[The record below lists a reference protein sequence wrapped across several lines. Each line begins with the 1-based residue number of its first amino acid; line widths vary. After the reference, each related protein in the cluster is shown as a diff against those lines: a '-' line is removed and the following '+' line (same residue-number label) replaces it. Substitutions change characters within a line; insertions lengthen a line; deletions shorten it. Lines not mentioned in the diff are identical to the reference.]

1 MSSRP
6 IDEKIA
12 KLSLDSS
19 QFEKNATNAIRTF
32 RDMNKTF
39 SKSSS
44 VDLSNLE
51 KSVDSISGRFTL
63 LGNIGQAAFQRI
75 ANTVL
80 NLAAQL
86 NNIFGL
92 GGAIAGFAEYELK
105 LGSIQTIMVNTGESI
120 ESVSQA
126 LNELNEYADQTIY
139 SFSDMT
145 RNIGLFTAAG
155 VDLATSVSSIKGLAN
170 LAAGMGVSNEAAA
183 RATWQLSQAL
193 GTGYVR
199 LQDWM
204 SVENAGLGGEYFQK
218 ALVEHA
224 NAIGALSLSYDE
236 LKEKYGSFRN
246 SLTEGAWLTND
257 VLAATLADFANDATL
272 QDAATKVKS
281 FSQLVDTVRES
292 VGSGWAQTW
301 EILFGN
307 LEEAKSFWSPIADE
321 ITGFVNRSSDAR
333 NQFLQEWKDLGG
345 LEATINGFSNIFKGL
360 GNIISSVKDAFK
372 DFLPDITPEKLAEFA
387 KSFEAVTEDF
397 SNFKPNLDFI
407 VDGFNKLKDIGSQ
420 LADVFS
426 GLKGVL
432 NFENLFKVGSLAA
445 LFAYFKG
452 KNAIPKAI
460 ESLTKAV
467 KETPKELLN
476 NVIEPLEKL
485 SGLIT
490 AGKLALTAGTLVSLG
505 YAIKSF
511 AESIQILSSIDIA
524 SIGKSI
530 ASILILIASVSLIM
544 KLLPGEENVLAA
556 FGITALADAMQ
567 RLAPAIETMSK
578 INIVDLSK
586 TVVALGIILTELV
599 VAMKF
604 ADGNILKATS
614 FIGLA
619 VALDALTVAF
629 KILESMD
636 PIKMLQIVG
645 VLGLVLTELVAA
657 TNLLDHSMMGA
668 ASMIG
673 IAAALDIL
681 AVGLMALSLIPAN
694 SLLQTVT
701 ILGVILTELVV
712 ATNNLNHSMMGGA
725 SMMMVAASID
735 LIAAALMGLSL
746 IPVDSLLT
754 AISGMAVALGLL
766 VTAVNSVGHSMMGGA
781 TMVMIATSLDILAV
795 GLMALSTID
804 GNKLLTSCI
813 AIGIALTE
821 LTTAVNFLNHAI
833 MGGVTLVLMASA
845 LTILSSAMVQLG
857 SLNLSQI
864 GVAVTAMASALVVLI
879 GAAYLAKGASVG
891 LLTLAGAF
899 VTFGAAAVGIGI
911 LIESIADAITKL
923 NGVGIDIDFEGL
935 FGGIVEG
942 IKAVIPSVGEAIFT
956 GFMQII
962 TQLTEK
968 LPVLVDGLVNLFV
981 TLLQSLS
988 DAVVN
993 YGPQLSEAFVQ
1004 LLTALGTL
1012 LLQTVQSL
1020 ITNLITWVQEGGLA
1034 QLLQLGVDLIMALV
1048 NGILSFAGQLITAGW
1063 TAVTNFISGIGS
1075 WIGQVWNKG
1084 VEVVTNFISG
1094 IGSWISNLFSSGVEA
1109 VQNFISGI
1117 GNMLQSVFDKGAE
1130 LITSFIDGIKSFFG
1144 DLFGSGEDSAE
1155 EAKRGMELVDAS
1167 SSGQNFVQGFINGM
1181 SSLKDAVGSVAS
1193 SIGGIASNAL
1203 NAVLSIFSPSRET
1216 FASGEFFDEGFING
1230 IRSMYSKVRSVASG
1244 AGEMAME
1251 GLNMTTSDIANQQF
1265 DMQPRITPIVDS
1277 SKLDALSNFR
1287 QQLDLTAL
1295 LRDKTR
1301 QNGSEKDSKLLQLLQ
1316 AYNNKMDQFM
1326 DKLEDIKLYLHI
1338 NGFEVDG
1345 ETLTD
1350 VIDEVHTIRDLLDK
1364 TGKGE

>member
-19 QFEKNATNAIRTF
+19 SFEKNANNAIKTF

-51 KSVDSISGRFTL
+51 RSVDSISGRFTL

-75 ANTVL
+75 SNTVL
-80 NLAAQL
+80 NLASQL
-86 NNIFGL
+86 NNTFGI
-92 GGAIAGFAEYELK
+92 GGAIAGMQEYELK
-105 LGSIQTIMVNTGESI
+105 LNSIQTIMVNTGESI
-120 ESVSQA
+120 DIVSEA
-126 LNELNEYADQTIY
+126 LNELNEYADKTIY

-155 VDLATSVSSIKGLAN
+155 VNLKDSVTSIKGLAN
-170 LAAGMGVSNEAAA
+170 LAAGMGVSNEQAA

-193 GTGYVR
+193 SSGYIR
-199 LQDWM
+199 YQDWI
-204 SVENAGLGGEYFQK
+204 SVNNAGLGGTYFQK
-218 ALVEHA
+218 ALIKSA
-224 NAIGALSLSYDE
+224 NDIGTFTGSLED
-236 LKEKYGSFRN
+236 LQKQYGNFGA
-246 SLTEGAWLTND
+246 SLTEGKWLNKEVFLKTMETLAND
-257 VLAATLADFANDATL
+257 ETLTKAATEYKSLSQVLGT
-272 QDAATKVKS
+272 VKEIAG
-281 FSQLVDTVRES
+281 T
-292 VGSGWAQTW
+292 GWADTW
-301 EILFGN
+301 ELLFGN
-307 LEEAKSFWSPIADE
+307 IEEAKKFWTPIGEGLTDF
-321 ITGFVNRSSDAR
+321 IDKSSDAR
-333 NQFLQEWKDLGG
+333 NEFIKQWKDLGG
-345 LEATINGFSNIFKGL
+345 MEATINGFSNIFKGL
-360 GNIISSVKDAFK
+360 GNIIGSIKDALS
-372 DFLPDITPEKLAEFA
+372 DFLPDVTPEKLADFA
-387 KSFEAVTEDF
+387 KSFEAITEDF
-397 SNFKPNLDFI
+397 SNFKPNLDFV
-407 VDGFNKLKDIGSQ
+407 VDGFNKLKEIGSS

-426 GLKGVL
+426 GLKNVL

-452 KNAIPKAI
+452 KNALPKAI
-460 ESLTKAV
+460 QTFTKAI
-467 KETPKELLN
+467 KETPKELLGN
-476 NVIEPLEKL
+476 IIEPLEKL

-530 ASILILIASVSLIM
+530 ASILVLIASVSLIM
-544 KLLPGEENVLAA
+544 KMLPGEENVLAA

-567 RLAPAIETMSK
+567 RLAPAIETISK
-578 INIVDLSK
+578 INIADLAK
-586 TVVALGIILTELV
+586 TVVALGVILTELV

-604 ADGNILKATS
+604 ADGNVLKATS
-614 FIGLA
+614 FVGLA

-629 KILESMD
+629 KVLEGMD
-636 PIKMLQIVG
+636 TIKMLQIVG
-645 VLGLVLTELVAA
+645 VLGLVLAELVAA

-681 AVGLMALSLIPAN
+681 SVGLMALSLIPTEG
-694 SLLQTVT
+694 LLKTVSA
-701 ILGVILTELVV
+701 LGMILTELVL
-712 ATNNLNHSMMGGA
+712 ATNSLGHSMMGGA
-725 SMMMVAASID
+725 TMVMIAASID
-735 LIAAALMGLSL
+735 LIAAALMGLSF
-746 IPVDSLLT
+746 IPTDSLLSS
-754 AISGMAVALGLL
+754 ISGIAIALGLL
-766 VTAVNSVGHSMMGGA
+766 VIAVNSVGHSMMGGA
-781 TMVMIATSLDILAV
+781 TMVMIAASLDILAV
-795 GLMALSTID
+795 GLMALSTVD
-804 GNKLLTSCI
+804 GNKLLTSCT
-813 AIGIALTE
+813 AIGIALVE
-821 LTTAVNFLNHAI
+821 LTTAVKFLNHAI
-833 MGGVTLVLMASA
+833 LGGATLVLMATA

-857 SLNLSQI
+857 SMNLAQI
-864 GVAVTAMASALVVLI
+864 GVAVTAMASSLVVLI
-879 GAAYLAKGASVG
+879 TAAHLAQGASVG

-899 VTFGAAAVGIGI
+899 VTFGAAAAGIGI
-911 LIESIADAITKL
+911 LIGSIADAIAKL

-942 IKAVIPSVGEAIFT
+942 VKSVIPSVGDAIFN
-956 GFMQII
+956 GFMEII
-962 TQLTEK
+962 AQLTEK

-1004 LLTALGTL
+1004 LLTTLGGL
-1012 LLQTVQSL
+1012 LLQTIQSL
-1020 ITNLITWVQEGGLA
+1020 ITNLVTWVQEGGLT
-1034 QLLQLGVDLIMALV
+1034 QLLQLGIDLIMALV

-1063 TAVTNFISGIGS
+1063 TAVTNFISGVGQ

-1094 IGSWISNLFSSGVEA
+1094 IGSWISNLITSGVEA

-1117 GNMLQSVFDKGAE
+1117 GSMIQSVFDKGAE
-1130 LITSFIDGIKSFFG
+1130 LITNFIDGIKSFFG

-1155 EAKRGMELVDAS
+1155 EAKRGMESVDAS

-1181 SSLKDAVGSVAS
+1181 QSLGQTVASVAS
-1193 SIGGIASNAL
+1193 SIGSMASNAL

-1230 IRSMYSKVRSVASG
+1230 MKSMYSKIRSVASG

-1251 GLNMTTSDIANQQF
+1251 GLNTLQSDFSNQQF
-1265 DMQPRITPIVDS
+1265 NMQPRVTPIVDS
-1277 SKLDALSNFR
+1277 SKLEALNNFR

-1301 QNGSEKDSKLLQLLQ
+1301 QNGSDRDSKLLQLLQ
-1316 AYNNKMDQFM
+1316 AYNNKMDAFM

-1345 ETLTD
+1345 EALTD
-1350 VIDEVHTIRDLLDK
+1350 VIDEVHTIRELLDK